1 MNLVEF
7 GCIGAEKSDGRFSSV
22 VWWFLR
28 KIRPTQL
35 WVELS
40 WVVAKTM
47 SATTGG
53 AHKPLGAKVCV
64 TGQLRLCFARKLPCD
79 LDATN

>member
-1 MNLVEF
+1 M
-7 GCIGAEKSDGRFSSV
+7 V
-22 VWWFLR
+22 VVVIYHR

-47 SATTGG
+47 AI
-53 AHKPLGAKVCV
+53 
-64 TGQLRLCFARKLPCD
+64 FAFVHHNTWSCRKANFWLPE
-79 LDATN
+79 LELEQW